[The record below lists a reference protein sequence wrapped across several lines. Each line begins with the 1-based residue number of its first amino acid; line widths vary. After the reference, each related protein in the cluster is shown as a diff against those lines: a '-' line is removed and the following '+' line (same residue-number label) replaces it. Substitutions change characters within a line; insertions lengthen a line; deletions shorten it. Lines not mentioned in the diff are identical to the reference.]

1 MHNATTMLQVL
12 TACYHCLQD
21 SSTHLVQAGD
31 EVCTQAALLPMT
43 DVLHHGVVL
52 ECNKHSITVAHFQD
66 NGVQLAEMFGG
77 FAISQVWLVDRW
89 GTDAGQE
96 IAAAPEEIVAR
107 IRREHNNPTLQH
119 RYDIGKFNC
128 EHWAAR
134 MKAKDSDAD
143 GESRQLDKFNTDR
156 PLLQKVGVLA
166 FARHVTERAAP
177 FR

>member
-1 MHNATTMLQVL
+1 M
-12 TACYHCLQD
+12 
-21 SSTHLVQAGD
+21 
-31 EVCTQAALLPMT
+31 
-43 DVLHHGVVL
+43 
-52 ECNKHSITVAHFQD
+52 AHFQD

>member
-1 MHNATTMLQVL
+1 MLKL
-12 TACYHCLQD
+12 LSACYCWLQD
-21 SSTHLVQAGD
+21 GPTHLVQAGD

-52 ECNKHSITVAHFQD
+52 ECSKHSITVAHFQD
-66 NGVQLAEMFGG
+66 NGVQLAEIFGG

-96 IAAAPEEIVAR
+96 VAAVPEVVVAR
-107 IRREHNNPTLQH
+107 IKEDHNNPRLQH
-119 RYDIGKFNC
+119 RYDVAKFNC

-134 MKAKDSDAD
+134 MKAADSDAD
-143 GESRQLDKFNTDR
+143 GESRQIIDFNNGR
-156 PLLQKVGVLA
+156 PLLQKLGVLA
-166 FARHVTERAAP
+166 FAKHITERAAP